1 MIMSNRKI
9 QYTITRLYRIT
20 PVHSS
25 HSYICR

>member
-1 MIMSNRKI
+1 MKSNRKI
-9 QYTITRLYRIT
+9 QNTIIRLYMIT